1 VSNLISITQSI
12 IALENEILDNG
23 GELTPELELSLEITE
38 KNLIE
43 KVDKYVYLID
53 RLEMGAEFFK
63 AKQEEAAKLKKS
75 YESTIDNLKERL
87 KFAMKTLNTNEL
99 RGLEY
104 CYKLAKSKPK
114 VKIENPESL
123 PMEFV
128 REKISYEP
136 DKEKIF
142 AALESGVQ
150 IENCKLEESFS
161 LRKSLIKN

>member
-1 VSNLISITQSI
+1 MTNLISITQSI
-12 IALENEILDNG
+12 IALENQILDNG
-23 GELTPELELSLEITE
+23 GELTPELELSLEINE

-104 CYKLAKSKPK
+104 SYKLAKSKSK
-114 VKIENPESL
+114 VKIENLESI
-123 PMEFV
+123 PMEYV

-142 AALESGVQ
+142 AALEIGLQ
-150 IENCKLEESFS
+150 IPGATLEDSYS
-161 LRKSLIKN
+161 LRKSLVK

>member
-1 VSNLISITQSI
+1 MSNLISITQSI

-38 KNLIE
+38 KNLLE

-53 RLEMGAEFFK
+53 RLESGVEFFK
-63 AKQEEAAKLKKS
+63 AKQDEAAKLKKS

-104 CYKLAKSKPK
+104 SYKLAKSKSK
-114 VKIENPESL
+114 VKIENIETI
-123 PMEFV
+123 PMEYV
-128 REKISYEP
+128 REKITYEP

-142 AALESGVQ
+142 AALEIGLQISGATL
-150 IENCKLEESFS
+150 ENTYS
-161 LRKSLIKN
+161 LRKSLVK